1 MVALFSPLF
10 RMHFRFNRKSAI
22 ALPVKQEVKIVKKQN
37 DVWNNFRRIY
47 SSFFRNFPIYDDFST
62 FLSTI
67 GFEKSSNIAKFW
79 QKNLRKS
86 ISKNFRI
93 VNCLKCVDCL
103 HGLTDL
109 KNNYK
114 TIINIS
120 NTYIPKK
127 YKCNNAKIIQTKV
140 FHGL

>member
-1 MVALFSPLF
+1 
-10 RMHFRFNRKSAI
+10 MHFFPRFSECSSGLTGSQLLHFRSNRKSK
-22 ALPVKQEVKIVKKQN
+22 LWKS
-37 DVWNNFRRIY
+37 RIMY
-47 SSFFRNFPIYDDFST
+47 EITSFIFRNFPIFDDFST

-67 GFEKSSNIAKFW
+67 GFEKSSNMAKFW

-86 ISKNFRI
+86 LIEKNLWI

-114 TIINIS
+114 TIINMS
-120 NTYIPKK
+120 NTYFPKK